1 MSGDLS
7 RSEESWADGLKEAE
21 AKTWCLNQG
30 LEQISLDGGSCK
42 ASL

>member
-30 LEQISLDGGSCK
+30 LEQISLDGGPYK